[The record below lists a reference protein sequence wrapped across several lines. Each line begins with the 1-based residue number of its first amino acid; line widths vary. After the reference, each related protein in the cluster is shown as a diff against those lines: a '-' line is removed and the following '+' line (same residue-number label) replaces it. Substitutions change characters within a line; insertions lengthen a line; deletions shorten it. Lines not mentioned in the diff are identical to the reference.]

1 MQQMLTSHKHP
12 DRIPVVL
19 LAEDTLSP
27 VRCAQI
33 QITPARFSEGAGDG
47 EVIMPGKLMTERM
60 AKEHLKW
67 YLMNKYR
74 TLLTDKLTPQ
84 DLEEFQYCLR
94 HQYDPER
101 GWDRE
106 YLTRFVL
113 KIREYMQEDIL
124 KREIAGIESLL
135 TLMKPEDLNH
145 ERNDLPPPYD
155 TGPGPEPSGNFRYH
169 GCRNSG

>member
-1 MQQMLTSHKHP
+1 MQQTTTSHKHP
-12 DRIPVVL
+12 DRTPVFL

-27 VRCAQI
+27 VRCAEI
-33 QITPARFSEGAGDG
+33 PITPVRFSEGAGDG
-47 EVIMPGKLMTERM
+47 EVIVSGKLMTERM
-60 AKEHLKW
+60 AKEDLKW

-74 TLLTDKLTPQ
+74 TLLTDKLIPE

-113 KIREYMQEDIL
+113 KIREYMQEDVL

-135 TLMKPEDLNH
+135 TLMKPEDLKK
-145 ERNDLPPPYD
+145 ERNDLLPPL
-155 TGPGPEPSGNFRYH
+155 
-169 GCRNSG
+169 